1 MESSQTNDQSSSN
14 AGILPASHWEQAPVT
29 PDELSDADSAY
40 GESLNSTASL
50 TSSIFEYRSLHGRT
64 YHSHIGN
71 AEAWNP
77 NDAQH
82 AESMDI
88 YHHVHLLLYENKLF
102 QAPLPPTIKKV
113 LDIGCGTGSW
123 AIDFADQFP
132 ECEVIGLD
140 LSPQQSTW
148 LPPNLKFEIDD
159 AEKQWSWPDD
169 TFDFIHIRSMFG
181 SIADWDALYRQA
193 FRCLKPGGYIED
205 HTNSVRW
212 ECAND
217 TIKEGSALR
226 QWTEVMWEY
235 GRKFGRTF
243 RVYEEGVQVKGME
256 AAGFEGLV
264 VREWQ
269 APVNGWPEDKHLK
282 MIGLCQRMCFD
293 MDPEGWILHL
303 WHALLGWDRSQ
314 VSAFVNHVRKQ
325 LNEPNIRPFH
335 RHRMVYAR
343 KPEV

>member
-1 MESSQTNDQSSSN
+1 
-14 AGILPASHWEQAPVT
+14 
-29 PDELSDADSAY
+29 
-40 GESLNSTASL
+40 
-50 TSSIFEYRSLHGRT
+50 
-64 YHSHIGN
+64 
-71 AEAWNP
+71 
-77 NDAQH
+77 
-82 AESMDI
+82 
-88 YHHVHLLLYENKLF
+88 
-102 QAPLPPTIKKV
+102 
-113 LDIGCGTGSW
+113 
-123 AIDFADQFP
+123 
-132 ECEVIGLD
+132 
-140 LSPQQSTW
+140 
-148 LPPNLKFEIDD
+148 
-159 AEKQWSWPDD
+159 
-169 TFDFIHIRSMFG
+169 MFG

-264 VREWQ
+264 VREWK

-293 MDPEGWILHL
+293 MDPEGEFFSWRGGVQSVVCVCGANSLVRNTGWILHL